1 MRLYTFVNYYL
12 SPIQHGIQTAHV
24 VSELSVKYYNPSSH
38 HYMLYDWAKNHKTII
53 VLNGG
58 NQANLQEIL
67 LFLSDPDN
75 QYPYTHFCEDE
86 QSLNNALTCVGIVI
100 PEYVYE
106 AASEIRSLNWDID
119 NVLTFEEST
128 KLVNDK
134 TGFNLTVFEYRLI
147 QLLNSC
153 KLA

>member
-1 MRLYTFVNYYL
+1 MYL
-12 SPIQHGIQTAHV
+12 SPIQLGIQTAHV
-24 VSELSVKYYNPSSH
+24 VSELFVRYCNPSSH
-38 HYMLYDWAKNHKTII
+38 RVMLHNWAEEFKTII

-58 NQANLQEIL
+58 NQANLKEIL
-67 LFLSDPDN
+67 LFLCEPDN
-75 QYPYTHFCEDE
+75 PYPYTHFCEDE

-106 AASEIRSLNWDID
+106 AASEIRSLKWDID
-119 NVLTFEEST
+119 AILTFEEST
-128 KLVNDK
+128 KLINDK